1 MVSVSTNERS
11 PRTVKLN
18 VYDLSEQNNFLYW
31 LGCGVFHTGVEIFGV
46 EYAYGGHDYEASGV
60 FATEPKK
67 PPGPVEFR
75 ESVIMGETDL
85 LPQEVRQLVV
95 NMGKGY
101 KGNRYHLLQMNC
113 NHFASD
119 LCKNLTG
126 KKAPAWINRLAG
138 LAVLCHC
145 LLPATWVPPLKTPSK
160 SPGFD
165 EDEDQILR
173 GPRPN
178 EHATLLNA
186 PRSDDYRGVD
196 MISDEDVDVQIS
208 QTSRRP

>member
-1 MVSVSTNERS
+1 MVSGSKIS
-11 PRTVKLN
+11 PNTVKLN
-18 VYDLSEQNNFLYW
+18 VYDLSEQNNLLYW
-31 LGCGVFHTGVEIFGV
+31 LGFGVFHTGVEIFGV

-60 FATEPKK
+60 FVTEPKK

-95 NMGKGY
+95 KMGKGY

-126 KKAPAWINRLAG
+126 KRAPSWVNRLAG

-145 LLPATWVPPLKTPSK
+145 LLPATWVPPLTTPAQ
-160 SPGFD
+160 SPADG
-165 EDEDQILR
+165 EIM
-173 GPRPN
+173 GHPRPD
-178 EHATLLNA
+178 EHSTLLNA
-186 PRSDDYRGVD
+186 PRSDEYRGAD
-196 MISDEDVDVQIS
+196 MISDDEVDVQVS
-208 QTSRRP
+208 QTSRRS

>member
-1 MVSVSTNERS
+1 MVSLSKYAPN
-11 PRTVKLN
+11 TVKLN
-18 VYDLSEQNNFLYW
+18 VYDLSEQNNLLYW
-31 LGCGVFHTGVEIFGV
+31 LGFGVFHTGVEIFGV

-60 FATEPKK
+60 FATEPRK

-95 NMGKGY
+95 KMGKGY

-126 KKAPAWINRLAG
+126 RRAPSWVNRLAG

-145 LLPATWVPPLKTPSK
+145 LLPATWVPPLTTPSQ
-160 SPGFD
+160 SPD
-165 EDEDQILR
+165 DAEILR
-173 GPRPN
+173 GPRPD
-178 EHATLLNA
+178 EHSTLLNA
-186 PRSDDYRGVD
+186 PRSDAYRGVD
-196 MISDEDVDVQIS
+196 MISDEEVDVQVS
-208 QTSRRP
+208 QTSRRS